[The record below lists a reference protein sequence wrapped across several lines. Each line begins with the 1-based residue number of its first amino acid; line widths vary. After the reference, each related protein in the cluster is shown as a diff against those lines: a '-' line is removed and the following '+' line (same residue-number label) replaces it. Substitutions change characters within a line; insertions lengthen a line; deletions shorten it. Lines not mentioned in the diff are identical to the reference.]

1 MYMVGHASLSKLNF
15 MVTSFGI
22 EMDGPNKS
30 P

>member
-1 MYMVGHASLSKLNF
+1 MVGHASLSKLNF

-22 EMDGPNKS
+22 ETDGPNKS